1 MMMAGSCQGAAASRH
16 PKGSAMKRN
25 HLRKISCGILA
36 GTILLGLAPP
46 LEAQSQPAVK
56 TQDRRAIRAEI
67 TPELRL
73 AVKRGLMQLI
83 RQQRTSKSFASEDYP
98 VAINAL
104 MGMAL
109 LAGGYTDK
117 TGPESYVAALK
128 LNTSTLLR
136 YQKKNGYIDDGD
148 SKMYG
153 HGFATLYLAQLYG
166 MSASPDGALRKALE
180 RAIKLI
186 ERAQGKEGGWDYL
199 PAGTGALTN
208 KSANGDSS
216 ITVCQTMALR
226 AARNLGIAIDAGVIE
241 NARRYIQ
248 RAQLKD
254 GGFAYRIGR
263 SSAGGSSEFPRS
275 AAGVCILYSLGDYSS
290 VKIRQGI
297 VYLEKN
303 YRDLN
308 HFPHYAHYYC
318 AQALFQVGGRSWKDY
333 FSWVH
338 RRLLKYQLTD
348 GSWKAG
354 LMERSAGVRTA
365 MALIVLQLPYRF
377 LPIHER

>member
-1 MMMAGSCQGAAASRH
+1 MIKKRRDKLSCRILS
-16 PKGSAMKRN
+16 
-25 HLRKISCGILA
+25 GI
-36 GTILLGLAPP
+36 ILLALAAPAV
-46 LEAQSQPAVK
+46 AQSQPAVAAR
-56 TQDRRAIRAEI
+56 DRRAIRAEI

-73 AVKRGLMQLI
+73 AVRRGLTQLV
-83 RQQRTSKSFASEDYP
+83 RQQRKTKSFASEDYP
-98 VAINAL
+98 VAVNAL

-117 TGPESYVAALK
+117 TGPEEYVAALK

-166 MSASPDGALRKALE
+166 MSASKDSGIRKSLE
-180 RAIKLI
+180 RAIRLI

-199 PAGTGALTN
+199 PAGTGVLSKRNT
-208 KSANGDSS
+208 NGDTS

-226 AARNLGIAIDAGVIE
+226 AARNLGIAVDASVVD
-241 NARRYIQ
+241 NAKRYIQ
-248 RAQLKD
+248 RAQLTD

-263 SSAGGSSEFPRS
+263 TSTGDSSEFPRS

-290 VKIRQGI
+290 VKIRKGI
-297 VYLEKN
+297 VFLEKN
-303 YRDLN
+303 YSKLN
-308 HFPHYAHYYC
+308 NFPHYAHYYC
-318 AQALFQVGGRSWKDY
+318 AQAMFQVGGRSWKDY
-333 FSWVH
+333 FEWVN
-338 RRLLKYQLTD
+338 RTLLKYQLQD

-354 LMERSAGVRTA
+354 LMERSSAVRTA

>member
-1 MMMAGSCQGAAASRH
+1 MMITGRRQVFAAPRH

-36 GTILLGLAPP
+36 GTLLLGLATP

-56 TQDRRAIRAEI
+56 TQDRSRAIRAEI

-83 RQQRTSKSFASEDYP
+83 RQQRTSKSFVSEDYP

-117 TGPESYVAALK
+117 TGPAAYVAALK

-166 MSASPDGALRKALE
+166 MSASPDGAIRKALE

-226 AARNLGIAIDAGVIE
+226 AARNLGIAVDGGVI
-241 NARRYIQ
+241 
-248 RAQLKD
+248 
-254 GGFAYRIGR
+254 
-263 SSAGGSSEFPRS
+263 
-275 AAGVCILYSLGDYSS
+275 
-290 VKIRQGI
+290 
-297 VYLEKN
+297 
-303 YRDLN
+303 
-308 HFPHYAHYYC
+308 
-318 AQALFQVGGRSWKDY
+318 
-333 FSWVH
+333 
-338 RRLLKYQLTD
+338 
-348 GSWKAG
+348 
-354 LMERSAGVRTA
+354 
-365 MALIVLQLPYRF
+365 
-377 LPIHER
+377 

>member
-1 MMMAGSCQGAAASRH
+1 
-16 PKGSAMKRN
+16 MKRN

-83 RQQRTSKSFASEDYP
+83 RRQRTSKSFASEDYP

-166 MSASPDGALRKALE
+166 MSASPDGALRK
-180 RAIKLI
+180 
-186 ERAQGKEGGWDYL
+186 
-199 PAGTGALTN
+199 
-208 KSANGDSS
+208 
-216 ITVCQTMALR
+216 
-226 AARNLGIAIDAGVIE
+226 
-241 NARRYIQ
+241 
-248 RAQLKD
+248 
-254 GGFAYRIGR
+254 
-263 SSAGGSSEFPRS
+263 
-275 AAGVCILYSLGDYSS
+275 
-290 VKIRQGI
+290 
-297 VYLEKN
+297 
-303 YRDLN
+303 
-308 HFPHYAHYYC
+308 
-318 AQALFQVGGRSWKDY
+318 
-333 FSWVH
+333 
-338 RRLLKYQLTD
+338 
-348 GSWKAG
+348 
-354 LMERSAGVRTA
+354 
-365 MALIVLQLPYRF
+365 
-377 LPIHER
+377 

>member
-1 MMMAGSCQGAAASRH
+1 MMMEGSCQASAASRH

-83 RQQRTSKSFASEDYP
+83 RRQRTSKSFASEDYP

-166 MSASPDGALRKALE
+166 MSASPDGAIRKALE

-226 AARNLGIAIDAGVIE
+226 AARNLGIAVDAGVIE

-263 SSAGGSSEFPRS
+263 SSVGGSSEFPRS

>member
-1 MMMAGSCQGAAASRH
+1 
-16 PKGSAMKRN
+16 MKRN
-25 HLRKISCGILA
+25 HLRKTSCRILA
-36 GTILLGLAPP
+36 VTILLALAAP

-56 TQDRRAIRAEI
+56 AQDRRAIRAEI
-67 TPELRL
+67 TPQLRL
-73 AVKRGLMQLI
+73 AVKRGLSQLV
-83 RQQRTSKSFASEDYP
+83 RQQRKTNSFASEDYT
-98 VAINAL
+98 VAVNSL

-117 TGPESYVAALK
+117 TGPAEFVTALK

-166 MSASPDGALRKALE
+166 MSASPDSGIRKALE
-180 RAIKLI
+180 RAIRLI

-226 AARNLGIAIDAGVIE
+226 AARNLGIAVDAGVIE
-241 NARRYIQ
+241 NARKYIQ

-297 VYLEKN
+297 VFLEKN
-303 YRDLN
+303 YRDRN

-318 AQALFQVGGRSWKDY
+318 AQAMFQVGGRPWKDY
-333 FSWVH
+333 FGWVNKE
-338 RRLLKYQLTD
+338 LLKYQQTD

-354 LMERSAGVRTA
+354 LMERSEAVRTA